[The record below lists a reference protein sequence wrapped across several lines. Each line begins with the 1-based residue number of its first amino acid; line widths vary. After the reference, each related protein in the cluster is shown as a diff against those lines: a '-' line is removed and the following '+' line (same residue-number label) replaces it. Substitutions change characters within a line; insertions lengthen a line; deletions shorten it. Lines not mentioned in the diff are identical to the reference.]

1 MPANDTTNESPVPDA
16 PGGPKPDQI
25 RIIVNGQPVVLTDRH
40 QTGASI
46 KQAAIGQRVPIQLD
60 FVLSEVLPNGHQKV
74 IADDARVTM
83 KDGDEFWAIPGDDN
97 S

>member
-1 MPANDTTNESPVPDA
+1 MSPPDTANEPKIPDDH
-16 PGGPKPDQI
+16 GGPKPDEV

-46 KQAAIGQRVPIQLD
+46 EQAAIAQGVPIQLD

-74 IADDARVTM
+74 IPDEGHVTL